1 MAVQWYT
8 EIGPDPV
15 HHIALL
21 AQLKLAP
28 DNLLNSYDI
37 LPISAIINGA
47 YLVRNGEFY
56 WAIQSP
62 REQKR
67 YIAMNAAPE

>member
-8 EIGPDPV
+8 EVGAQPV

-21 AQLKLAP
+21 AQLRLAP
-28 DNLLNSYDI
+28 DRLLNSYDV
-37 LPISAIINGA
+37 LPISVIINGA
-47 YLVRNGEFY
+47 YLIQKDEFY

-62 REQKR
+62 REQER
-67 YIAMNAAPE
+67 YIATNSPRP

>member
-8 EIGPDPV
+8 EVGPHTIHP
-15 HHIALL
+15 IALL

-28 DNLLNSYDI
+28 DNLLNSFDI
-37 LPISAIINGA
+37 LPMSGIINGA
-47 YLVRNGEFY
+47 YLIENDAFH

-62 REQKR
+62 REQER
-67 YIAMNAAPE
+67 YIAINAPSP

>member
-8 EIGPDPV
+8 EYGPAPV

-28 DNLLNSYDI
+28 DRLLNSYDI
-37 LPISAIINGA
+37 LPMHVIVNGA
-47 YLVRNGEFY
+47 YLIQKGEFY

-67 YIAMNAAPE
+67 YIAMNSAVA

>member
-8 EIGPDPV
+8 EVGPHPL
-15 HHIALL
+15 HPIALL

-28 DNLLNSYDI
+28 DHLLNSYDI
-37 LPISAIINGA
+37 LPMSVIINGA
-47 YLVRNGEFY
+47 YLVEKDEFY

-62 REQKR
+62 REQER
-67 YIAMNAAPE
+67 YIATNSPRP